1 MTFSVGESLLKIEIC
16 FWHFT
21 REKGNEEVKFFYSF
35 FCGIMYEVADM
46 LEIADDI
53 KKFAISAEFKLLKH
67 EDKVEIA
74 IYIYIQQF

>member
-1 MTFSVGESLLKIEIC
+1 
-16 FWHFT
+16 
-21 REKGNEEVKFFYSF
+21 
-35 FCGIMYEVADM
+35 MYEVADM